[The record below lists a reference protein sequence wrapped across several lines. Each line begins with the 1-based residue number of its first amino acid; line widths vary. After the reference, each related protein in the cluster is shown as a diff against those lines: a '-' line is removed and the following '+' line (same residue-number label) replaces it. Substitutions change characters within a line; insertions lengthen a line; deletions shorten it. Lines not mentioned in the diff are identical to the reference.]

1 MFAYTALWIG
11 IAAGLAGL
19 ALGSPW
25 IAGGGSAVCIASA
38 LFLKPQ
44 ASGVRESVSPVAAQ
58 SVAMPSVEPLLSA
71 VLPTWDKNIG
81 QVRDI
86 QQNSVRQ
93 LFDHFAGLSARLSQT
108 LSNSDNVIGG
118 DGMANSLRQAQTRLN
133 EVTSAFHSASGRK
146 AELLGTISDLN
157 NYASELQAM
166 AKHVQDIASQTNL
179 LALNAAIEAAR
190 AGDYGRGFS
199 VVADEVRKLST
210 LSAETGHRM
219 GSKVSEI
226 NQAIRATVT
235 AADELTTSERDN
247 LSYLDTVAGDVM
259 HGLGQSLNE
268 LSVTSLQLQQETRV
282 TQGTIEE
289 IVVSLQFQD
298 RTDQMLDHL
307 QHDMQRLDQAVRT
320 GDDCVNDPQ
329 RWLREL
335 HQHFTT
341 DEERHGKARSKS
353 SSDDVTF
360 F

>member
-1 MFAYTALWIG
+1 MLN
-11 IAAGLAGL
+11 
-19 ALGSPW
+19 
-25 IAGGGSAVCIASA
+25 
-38 LFLKPQ
+38 
-44 ASGVRESVSPVAAQ
+44 
-58 SVAMPSVEPLLSA
+58 A
-71 VLPTWDKNIG
+71 VLPTWEKNLG
-81 QVRDI
+81 QVRNI

-93 LFDHFAGLSARLSQT
+93 LFEHFAGLSARLGQT
-108 LSNSDNVIGG
+108 LSQSDSVIGG
-118 DGMANSLRQAQTRLN
+118 DGMASSLRQAQSRLN
-133 EVTSAFHSASGRK
+133 EVTSAFHAASGRK

-157 NYASELQAM
+157 SFASELQAM

-210 LSAETGHRM
+210 LSAETGQRM

-235 AADELTTSERDN
+235 AADELTASERDN
-247 LSYLDTVAGDVM
+247 LSYLDSVAGDVM
-259 HGLGQSLNE
+259 QGLGQSLNE
-268 LSVTSLQLQQETRV
+268 LSATSLQLQQETRA
-282 TQGTIEE
+282 TQATVEE

-298 RTDQMLDHL
+298 RTDQMIDHL
-307 QHDMQRLDQAVRT
+307 QHDMQRLDQAVRA
-320 GDDCVNDPQ
+320 GDDRMSDPQ

-341 DEERHGKARSKS
+341 DEERHGKTRSKS
-353 SSDDVTF
+353 SGDDVTF

>member
-1 MFAYTALWIG
+1 MFAYPALWIG
-11 IAAGLAGL
+11 IATGLAGL

-25 IAGGGSAVCIASA
+25 IAGAGSAVCVASA
-38 LFLKPQ
+38 VFLKPRAARGL
-44 ASGVRESVSPVAAQ
+44 ASPEPVAAPP
-58 SVAMPSVEPLLSA
+58 AAAPAVEPLLNA
-71 VLPTWDKNIG
+71 VLPTWDKNLG

-93 LFDHFAGLSARLSQT
+93 LFEHFAGLSDRLGQT
-108 LSNSDNVIGG
+108 LSNSDSVLGG
-118 DGMANSLRQAQTRLN
+118 DGMASSLRQAQNRLN
-133 EVTSAFHSASGRK
+133 EVTSAFHAASGRK
-146 AELLGTISDLN
+146 AELLGTIGDLN
-157 NYASELQAM
+157 NYASELQTM

-210 LSAETGHRM
+210 LSAETGQQM
-219 GSKVSEI
+219 GNKVSEI

-235 AADELTTSERDN
+235 AAGELTTSERDN
-247 LSYLDTVAGDVM
+247 LSYLDSVAGDVM
-259 HGLGQSLNE
+259 QGLGQSLNE

-282 TQGTIEE
+282 TQATIEE

-307 QHDMQRLDQAVRT
+307 QHDMQRLDQAVRV
-320 GDDCVNDPQ
+320 GDGSVSDPQ

-341 DEERHGKARSKS
+341 DEERHGKTRSKS
-353 SSDDVTF
+353 SGDDVTF

>member
-25 IAGGGSAVCIASA
+25 IAGVGSAVCIASA